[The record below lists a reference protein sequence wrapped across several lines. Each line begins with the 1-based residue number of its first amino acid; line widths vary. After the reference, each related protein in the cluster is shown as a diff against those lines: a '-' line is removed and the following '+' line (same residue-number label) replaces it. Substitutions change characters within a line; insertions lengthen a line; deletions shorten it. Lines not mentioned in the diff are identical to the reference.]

1 MARVIISAGHT
12 QQEPGA
18 VVDGLREVDFTRKIA
33 NKVTSHLRN
42 NGIITLSVP
51 PELEL
56 LARIDW
62 INKTGYRE
70 DTEDICIEIHI
81 NDGGKSGIEGWHK
94 DKGENDSYRLT
105 KHIVNDICVTTG
117 FTNQGVKSEYDHELK
132 TLAFLHNT
140 NPTSAL
146 IECLYIDN
154 PEDQKH
160 LKDESKLDLIAQGIV
175 SGIKKFFKIE
185 DNINAMN
192 PTNSLAQPKV
202 GAFSQQTYPQ
212 STTNTNLNQPYSS
225 PYPSYRPSFTPY
237 SETSQFQGSQS
248 PTNITRDQRKK
259 MIQDNYQKILGK
271 KVNDQDLN
279 YFLNLGLN
287 EDQMIKRLVES
298 QDHVNLVK
306 HSQKYQKIK
315 PKYEKLK
322 SENKELKSQIK
333 DKEEIIAKQ
342 NDLISQKNKSIQQ
355 VEQKP
360 QAKTAIFPDQSVNN
374 DIYTNKLENN
384 DTLPHQE
391 TTYNTRKKSLFDKI
405 MEKLND
411 IFD

>member
-1 MARVIISAGHT
+1 MIYPI
-12 QQEPGA
+12 
-18 VVDGLREVDFTRKIA
+18 
-33 NKVTSHLRN
+33 
-42 NGIITLSVP
+42 
-51 PELEL
+51 
-56 LARIDW
+56 
-62 INKTGYRE
+62 
-70 DTEDICIEIHI
+70 
-81 NDGGKSGIEGWHK
+81 
-94 DKGENDSYRLT
+94 
-105 KHIVNDICVTTG
+105 
-117 FTNQGVKSEYDHELK
+117 
-132 TLAFLHNT
+132 
-140 NPTSAL
+140 
-146 IECLYIDN
+146 
-154 PEDQKH
+154 
-160 LKDESKLDLIAQGIV
+160 
-175 SGIKKFFKIE
+175 KIE